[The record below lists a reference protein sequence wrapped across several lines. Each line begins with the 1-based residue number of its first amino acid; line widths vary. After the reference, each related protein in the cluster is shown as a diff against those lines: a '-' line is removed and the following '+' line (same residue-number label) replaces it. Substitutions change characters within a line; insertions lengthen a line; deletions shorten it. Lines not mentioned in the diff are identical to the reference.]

1 MYCISSVHVILVA
14 VCVLM
19 ISMLS
24 EGKDFIVSIE
34 NKMEDLFNLE
44 SDIVDLAMSIDT
56 RKTDV
61 EEAHHGNVKLSFLQ
75 NFLARYLI

>member
-1 MYCISSVHVILVA
+1 
-14 VCVLM
+14 
-19 ISMLS
+19 
-24 EGKDFIVSIE
+24 
-34 NKMEDLFNLE
+34 MEDLFNLE

-56 RKTDV
+56 RKTDA